1 MLGLAFSY
9 CRLPQ
14 PLRSTESG
22 DQIRWISLVS
32 QLWLCV
38 CCPASAY
45 HNHNIK
51 LQTIQLLLELCKVIS
66 NFRKNIYYA
75 IVICFWILIY
85 IILQISISDVRGN
98 RQSRG
103 FIQTIM

>member
-1 MLGLAFSY
+1 MDKFG
-9 CRLPQ
+9 Q
-14 PLRSTESG
+14 STV
-22 DQIRWISLVS
+22 R
-32 QLWLCV
+32 LCV

-51 LQTIQLLLELCKVIS
+51 LQTIQLVLELCKVIS

-103 FIQTIM
+103 FIQTIMQLPENARSLNVKCAGAVSMPRVVN